1 MCYLDLCI
9 QLFFFPKDN
18 IKSLSEQNVKKINI
32 ENIKKK
38 PPVALF
44 KRKSKKLFV
53 FKSQKS
59 NFYQTVVRCLH
70 KEKDVMKTV
79 KRKIGK
85 VGVFLK

>member
-18 IKSLSEQNVKKINI
+18 IKSLSEQNVKTIDI

-44 KRKSKKLFV
+44 KRKSEQLCLFLKA
-53 FKSQKS
+53 KSQTFIKQL
-59 NFYQTVVRCLH
+59 YVVCTR
-70 KEKDVMKTV
+70 
-79 KRKIGK
+79 RKM
-85 VGVFLK
+85 